1 MTEQNQNEVKVD
13 WQKKYPYPRR
23 RFIRGLL
30 KAGVALAAGLLT
42 EYKISGKENLPKQG
56 PFLIVGNHFH
66 FIDTIGPI
74 HATKFPFEFIGD
86 MEMPNAPALMKIFP
100 RTWQTLKIEQGTP
113 NFEALRASEAVLA
126 QNGILVIYPEGHTH
140 RPPLGRALPGAAYLA
155 MRSGVPIIPIATYS
169 DNHYDI
175 LGSLRDKKRRIKIWT
190 NIGPAFG
197 PFKLASA
204 ERPSRE
210 EIRESSRIIMSH
222 IANLLPPEM
231 RGEYGE
237 LPNPVV
243 S

>member
-1 MTEQNQNEVKVD
+1 
-13 WQKKYPYPRR
+13 
-23 RFIRGLL
+23 
-30 KAGVALAAGLLT
+30 
-42 EYKISGKENLPKQG
+42 
-56 PFLIVGNHFH
+56 
-66 FIDTIGPI
+66 
-74 HATKFPFEFIGD
+74 
-86 MEMPNAPALMKIFP
+86 
-100 RTWQTLKIEQGTP
+100 
-113 NFEALRASEAVLA
+113 
-126 QNGILVIYPEGHTH
+126 
-140 RPPLGRALPGAAYLA
+140 

-237 LPNPVV
+237 LPNPIV